1 MMIMKK
7 LVRSHVILSFL
18 LAILLSGEVYA
29 QPSMKEVVRYLT
41 SEQMAGRF
49 PGTIEDSL
57 AQCYISEQFS
67 LNNLEHH
74 KGSDSYLLPFEY
86 TYSSFYE
93 GVLRFINLR
102 DSSIHTVTNFG
113 LSNHYQTAI
122 VKAKC
127 SFIGYCLDRDV
138 LADGTLKD
146 KAVILYPSKTF
157 IEHTDEVSNWL
168 KSLKKIDMLQLQPS
182 GATSL
187 IYLFNEYKSHQES
200 RRFIRKRIAPF
211 NSTDY
216 NTGDKVIKIQ
226 IDTSDFFRIFSKEEY
241 NRYNNAVASKQI
253 IPQIPLDYDIEIDA
267 IRYSNIIQTSNIVG
281 VKRGE
286 SDKYIIVG
294 AHYDHIGT
302 RKGVI
307 HPGANDNASG
317 VAMMLELAKKLRNE
331 DTYHNIIFVAF
342 GAEEGMIAGSKFF
355 LENLP
360 FPNESIELM
369 VNLDLLGG
377 FKGDSLYYHYSGKD
391 KQMAVK
397 HIPQL
402 ESNLNL
408 IKSKGIPSDALPFI
422 HARIPTIEFYTGIPI
437 EIHTPEDTED
447 KVNYEGMESIA
458 EYLTNWIKKISA
470 PLLDN

>member
-1 MMIMKK
+1 MSMKK
-7 LVRSHVILSFL
+7 IVRRHIMLLSL
-18 LAILLSGEVYA
+18 LAILLSCKAYA

-67 LNNLEHH
+67 FNNLEHLD
-74 KGSDSYLLPFEY
+74 GSDSYLQPFEY

-127 SFIGYCLDRDV
+127 SFIGYCLDRGL
-138 LADGTLKD
+138 LADGSLRD
-146 KAVILYPSKTF
+146 NAVIMYPSKTF

-168 KSLKKIDMLQLQPS
+168 KSFKKIDILQLQPS

-216 NTGDKVIKIQ
+216 NTEDKVIKIQ

-253 IPQIPLDYDIEIDA
+253 IPKIPLDYDIEIDA
-267 IRYSNIIQTSNIVG
+267 IKYSNIIQTSNIVG

-302 RKGVI
+302 KKGVI

-317 VAMMLELAKKLRNE
+317 VALMLELAKNLRYE
-331 DTYHNIIFVAF
+331 QTYHNIIFVAF

-360 FPNESIELM
+360 FPKERIELM

-377 FKGDSLYYHYSGKD
+377 LKGDSLYYHYSGKD

-422 HARIPTIEFYTGIPI
+422 HVRIPTIEFYTGTPK

-447 KVNYEGMESIA
+447 KINYPGMENIA
-458 EYLTNWIKKISA
+458 TYLTDWLKS
-470 PLLDN
+470 LH